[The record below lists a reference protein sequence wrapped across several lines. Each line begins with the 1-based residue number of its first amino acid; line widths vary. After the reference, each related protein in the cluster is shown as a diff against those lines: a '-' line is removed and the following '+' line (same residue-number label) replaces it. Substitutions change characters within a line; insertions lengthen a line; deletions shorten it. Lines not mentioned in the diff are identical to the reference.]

1 MSMSE
6 ELGIRESEVCLSVR
20 NLTTNFYT
28 KRGVVHAV
36 RGVSFDVKKGEI
48 LGLVGESGSGKS
60 VTSFS
65 VLNLVKKPGRIDSGE
80 IIFEG
85 TDLRG
90 LSPEEMRK
98 LRGQKI
104 SMIFQEPLAA
114 LNPAF
119 TIGWQIEEV
128 FRLNGE
134 KDKKVLREKTLEI
147 LKKVRIPSPE
157 QRMNEFSYQFSG
169 GMRQRA
175 VIAIALAA
183 KPDLMFADEPTT
195 ALDVTVQAEILD
207 LLEEL
212 QKDMGMSVV
221 FISHNLNLVGERCQR
236 ICVMY
241 AGQIVEQA
249 TSKELFASPRHPYT
263 KSLMMS
269 MPGKETGE
277 SFYVIPGEICD
288 LTKEISGCAFAPRC
302 YKACE
307 RCFSEEPVMK
317 EVSPGHYS
325 KCHFCM
331 EEI

>member
-1 MSMSE
+1 MCMDMNATGNC
-6 ELGIRESEVCLSVR
+6 LEVK
-20 NLTTNFYT
+20 NLVTNFYT

-36 RGVSFDVKKGEI
+36 RGVSFHVKKGEI

-65 VLNLVKKPGRIDSGE
+65 VLDLVKKPGRIDSGE
-80 IIFEG
+80 IYFNG
-85 TDLRG
+85 TDLRK
-90 LSPEEMRK
+90 LSQEEMRK
-98 LRGQKI
+98 MRGQKI

-119 TIGWQIEEV
+119 TIGWQIKEV
-128 FRLNGE
+128 FRLNGI
-134 KDKKVLREKTLEI
+134 KDKKELEEKTLDI
-147 LKKVRIPSPE
+147 LRKVKIPSPE

-212 QKDMGMSVV
+212 QRDMGMSVV

-241 AGQIVEQA
+241 AGQIVEEA
-249 TSKELFASPRHPYT
+249 SSSDLFDNPRHPYT

-288 LTKEISGCAFAPRC
+288 LTKEIKGCAFAPRC
-302 YKACE
+302 YRACDK
-307 RCFSEEPVMK
+307 CFREEPKMTEIV
-317 EVSPGHYS
+317 PGHFS
-325 KCHFCM
+325 KCHFCR
-331 EEI
+331 EGI